1 MNGPAAAVAEQAGL
15 ASTGHL
21 LAAVAVVAVLLAL
34 LRAAAWAGVRR
45 RPAVL
50 RSPTS
55 VPLLVVAAGCGAA
68 LLAAL
73 TGAVLRAPGA
83 VTALDDAASALLA
96 PYRAPWLL
104 TAFLWLTTLG
114 TGAALFGVAVTATG
128 FLWTARRGALIPP
141 LWVTFAGAQATVWTS
156 KYVVGRARPAF
167 LDGVASAVSPSFPSA
182 HATGSAAV
190 LGFVAYAVAGGLS
203 ARRERFEVAFWA
215 VVLIALIGFS
225 RVFLSVHF
233 AADVAGGFLAGGSW
247 LLLGVALASARG
259 DGSGPGLLN
268 R

>member
-21 LAAVAVVAVLLAL
+21 LVAIVVVAALLAL

-50 RSPTS
+50 RSPART
-55 VPLLVVAAGCGAA
+55 PLLVAAGCGAA

-83 VTALDDAASALLA
+83 VTALDDAASTLLA

-128 FLWTARRGALIPP
+128 FLQAARRGALILP

-215 VVLIALIGFS
+215 VVLVALIGFS

-233 AADVAGGFLAGGSW
+233 AADVVGGFLAGGSW
-247 LLLGVALASARG
+247 LLFGVALASARG
-259 DGSGPGLLN
+259 DGPGPGLLS